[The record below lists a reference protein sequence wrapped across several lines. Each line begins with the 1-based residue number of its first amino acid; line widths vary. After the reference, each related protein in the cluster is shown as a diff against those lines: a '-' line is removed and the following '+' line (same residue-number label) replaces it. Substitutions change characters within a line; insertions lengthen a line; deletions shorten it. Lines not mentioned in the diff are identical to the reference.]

1 MMKSNFLQ
9 MEIIKSRL
17 TDPNVSDYI
26 IYLEQSIDNIYQK
39 LNHFVNEV
47 EYDLKRHDGEN
58 LKTV

>member
-26 IYLEQSIDNIYQK
+26 IYLEQSIDNIY
-39 LNHFVNEV
+39 
-47 EYDLKRHDGEN
+47 
-58 LKTV
+58 